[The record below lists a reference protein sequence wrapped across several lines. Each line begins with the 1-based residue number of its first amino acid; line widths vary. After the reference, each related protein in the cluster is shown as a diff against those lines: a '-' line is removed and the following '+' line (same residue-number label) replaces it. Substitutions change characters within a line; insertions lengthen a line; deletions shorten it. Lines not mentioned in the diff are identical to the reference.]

1 MTNISRQD
9 EELRSEHK
17 LYYLWPLLSAFG
29 MVGTVLNSYVL
40 FVFYSGRHS
49 LVTSVNA
56 MIGYIKGLK
65 MNSFWVSSSFD
76 SYFNKLF
83 ASIKWIKKN

>member
-40 FVFYSGRHS
+40 FVFYSERHS

-56 MIGYIKGLK
+56 MIG
-65 MNSFWVSSSFD
+65 
-76 SYFNKLF
+76 
-83 ASIKWIKKN
+83 